1 MAEKEMKMVVAE
13 NRHQEYVNRG
23 FVLVDESMLKKIGAR
38 QGDIIE
44 ITGTKTTS
52 AIAIRGL
59 PEDKGIEIIRMDGLI
74 RHNAGTSIGEK
85 VTVKKAGVKEAK
97 KVTIAP
103 TDPHIRFV
111 ASGEAIK
118 RNLLGR
124 PLVKGDLISPTPPE
138 EPMEL
143 GGDLLDEFF
152 GGIFGRM
159 SLPFGLGEIKFVVS
173 DTSPSGVVLVT
184 DMTRLEVLQEAAEVK
199 EMKVP
204 AVTYEDIGGLKDELQ
219 RVREM
224 IELPLKHPELFDRLG
239 IEPPKGVL
247 LHGPPGTG
255 KTLIAKAVANE
266 SGANF
271 YVINGPEIMSKWYGE
286 SEARLREI
294 FDEAEKN
301 APSIVFIDEI
311 DAVAP
316 KREEVTGEVE
326 RRVVATLNTMLD
338 GLKSRGKVIVI
349 GATNRPNALDPALR
363 RPGRFDREIV
373 IGVPDKGGRKEILQI
388 HTRGM
393 PLSKDV
399 DLGRYAEIS
408 HGFVGADLEA
418 LAKEAAMSALRKIL
432 PDINLEEEVIRPEVL
447 EKLQVTKDDFDNA
460 LKVVEPSAMREVLVE
475 VPNVKWSDVGG
486 LETAKQELREAVE
499 WPLKF
504 PDSFKRLGIEPPHGI
519 LLYGPSGTGKT
530 LLARAVAT
538 ESETN
543 FISVKGPELLCV
555 SGKTPIFTSFCGLVP
570 AEELYKNLERTTE
583 PEVKYENVETRKLN
597 KPIYTFGLRT
607 DGKIAKTRVNRIH
620 KLHVN
625 DPNRLKFSNGVE
637 IDVSANQPFLTLR
650 DGKIQWVKAQSLK
663 SGEYVA
669 TPAVTGT
676 FDKNIEIELPRN
688 KHMRIVNQD
697 DDSYYVK
704 IFSTKTVTRLPKH
717 LTSDLAEF
725 LGWFVAEGNIS
736 KEAVT
741 ICNADAKKRERIIE
755 LFRMFVSRD
764 RIAKAKD
771 GVRITVYST
780 PLVLFLEHLFE
791 MPLARKKSYVIKVPH
806 IIFKSTP
813 KILSSFLK
821 GAYEGD
827 GHIDNVKIEYGTMS
841 KSLIEGIAYL
851 LTSVGVKYKFWR
863 RKDGLCLLTISGKIE
878 IQKFKRAVYNE
889 TSFEKIRRYYN
900 AQYGIPD
907 ISDLIREAKKT
918 LDLHYGNEI
927 PEGLFEGVINRRKRC
942 GKIRLQRMFEF
953 IDRYATQEFKTS
965 DTYKTLKIISNG
977 DLSWTRLVNK
987 IQVSPQWMYDLETEN
1002 SSFIGGSMPMLL
1014 HNSKWVGESERGVR
1028 EVFRKAKMAAPT
1040 VIFFDEIDS
1049 LVPRRG
1055 SGFGDSQV
1063 TERVLSQLLTE
1074 LDGLE
1079 KLENVVMVGATNR
1092 PDLIDPALLRPGRF
1106 DRLILVPAPDEEARH
1121 SILKIHTKNM
1131 PLAKDVDLKELAKE
1145 TEGYSG
1151 ADIAALCREAAM
1163 LVMRENINAKEVKAQ
1178 YFLAAME
1185 GIKPSISQELAKAYE
1200 AFMERQVKRNVS
1212 EATEMH
1218 Y

>member
-23 FVLVDESMLKKIGAR
+23 FALVDESMLKKIGAR

-44 ITGTKTTS
+44 ITGTKTTA

-59 PEDKGIEIIRMDGLI
+59 PEDRGIEIIRIDGLI

-85 VTVKKAGVKEAK
+85 VKIEKAEVKEAK

-103 TDPHIRFV
+103 TDPHIRLV
-111 ASGEAIK
+111 VSGEAIK

-143 GGDLLDEFF
+143 GGDIFEEFF
-152 GGIFGRM
+152 GGFFGRGAI
-159 SLPFGLGEIKFVVS
+159 PFGLGEIKFVVS

-184 DMTRLEVLQEAAEVK
+184 DMTRLEVLREAVEVK

-294 FDEAEKN
+294 FEDAAKN

-326 RRVVATLNTMLD
+326 RRVVATLNTLLD
-338 GLKSRGKVIVI
+338 GLKTRGKVIVI
-349 GATNRPNALDPALR
+349 GASVTGDTPILVKDKNSTKIVPIGEFVDGYYAKTEGGIEKKVDGIYTLGFDSFTPNNRFRQTYFKNSAFKKVRGVFRHKVNEIYEIEFVGGQVRATANHSVFVRDKKGVYAKPVSKLRVGECLVDIPFKANRTGPNPSLRSHAFQQNGGSPYFEVFNPVVKNSYNSAQGANFNSKQLAATSGVWPSTVRRWSHGSKPRMFKTKLAQSIPDRVEANLELMKLFGYYVAEGYSGRELEFCFGSHETGLITDVIMKMKNMFNAEPKVRIVGTSTNIIYYSKILADFFAKYCGKKARGKHVPGFLYESSREHFLAFLEAYAAGDGYELKGKKKGFEITSVNKQLILELNWLCRMHGIKSYITKFTAKAGRNINNHVICKESRAYRLHIGETNNPFKTRSVAKMQIKRPLIKSIKKIPFDGYVYDLCGCDNEAFFGGETPILLHNTNRPNALDPALR

-373 IGVPDKGGRKEILQI
+373 IGVPDKDGRKEILQI

-408 HGFVGADLEA
+408 HGFVGADLGA
-418 LAKEAAMSALRKIL
+418 LAKEAAMSALRRIL
-432 PDINLEEEVIRPEVL
+432 PEINLEETVIPPEVL

-486 LETAKQELREAVE
+486 LETAKQELQEAVE

-504 PDSFKRLGIEPPHGI
+504 PDAFKRLGIEPPHGI
-519 LLYGPSGTGKT
+519 LLYGPPGTGKT

-538 ESETN
+538 ESESN
-543 FISVKGPELLCV
+543 FISIKGPEL
-555 SGKTPIFTSFCGLVP
+555 
-570 AEELYKNLERTTE
+570 
-583 PEVKYENVETRKLN
+583 
-597 KPIYTFGLRT
+597 
-607 DGKIAKTRVNRIH
+607 
-620 KLHVN
+620 
-625 DPNRLKFSNGVE
+625 
-637 IDVSANQPFLTLR
+637 
-650 DGKIQWVKAQSLK
+650 
-663 SGEYVA
+663 
-669 TPAVTGT
+669 
-676 FDKNIEIELPRN
+676 
-688 KHMRIVNQD
+688 M
-697 DDSYYVK
+697 
-704 IFSTKTVTRLPKH
+704 
-717 LTSDLAEF
+717 
-725 LGWFVAEGNIS
+725 
-736 KEAVT
+736 
-741 ICNADAKKRERIIE
+741 
-755 LFRMFVSRD
+755 
-764 RIAKAKD
+764 
-771 GVRITVYST
+771 
-780 PLVLFLEHLFE
+780 
-791 MPLARKKSYVIKVPH
+791 
-806 IIFKSTP
+806 
-813 KILSSFLK
+813 
-821 GAYEGD
+821 
-827 GHIDNVKIEYGTMS
+827 
-841 KSLIEGIAYL
+841 
-851 LTSVGVKYKFWR
+851 
-863 RKDGLCLLTISGKIE
+863 
-878 IQKFKRAVYNE
+878 
-889 TSFEKIRRYYN
+889 
-900 AQYGIPD
+900 
-907 ISDLIREAKKT
+907 
-918 LDLHYGNEI
+918 
-927 PEGLFEGVINRRKRC
+927 
-942 GKIRLQRMFEF
+942 
-953 IDRYATQEFKTS
+953 
-965 DTYKTLKIISNG
+965 
-977 DLSWTRLVNK
+977 
-987 IQVSPQWMYDLETEN
+987 
-1002 SSFIGGSMPMLL
+1002 
-1014 HNSKWVGESERGVR
+1014 SKWVGESERGVR

-1063 TERVLSQLLTE
+1063 TERVLSQMLTE

-1079 KLENVVMVGATNR
+1079 KLEDIVMIGATNR
-1092 PDLIDPALLRPGRF
+1092 PDLVDPALLRPGRF
-1106 DRLILVPAPDEEARH
+1106 DRLILVPAPDEAARL

-1131 PLAKDVDLKELAKE
+1131 PLAKDVDLEELAKE
-1145 TEGYSG
+1145 TDGYSG
-1151 ADIAALCREAAM
+1151 ADIAALCRKAAM
-1163 LVMRENINAKEVKAQ
+1163 LVMRKDINAKEVKAQ
-1178 YFLAAME
+1178 YFKSALKD
-1185 GIKPSISQELAKAYE
+1185 IKPSTSPELAKAYE